1 MRVSLWLY
9 LIMLIGGSAAALFA
23 VDRIIK
29 VGTKGSDADITLE
42 GIFFAGLGIV
52 LTVVAV
58 TITAFT
64 GSFLILFWTALLLA
78 AFFGTAY
85 AWRSRRAAGDRE
97 LKAEMTAVEEARV
110 LETARLDPL
119 NASAWERL
127 SEICEEKRDYPKA
140 MEYLEKACELEPSQL
155 KVHKMKSLKE
165 SAGIR

>member
-1 MRVSLWLY
+1 MNASILY
-9 LIMLIGGSAAALFA
+9 VIMPIAGLAA
-23 VDRIIK
+23 V
-29 VGTKGSDADITLE
+29 
-42 GIFFAGLGIV
+42 FAGIY
-52 LTVVAV
+52 
-58 TITAFT
+58 
-64 GSFLILFWTALLLA
+64 FW
-78 AFFGTAY
+78 
-85 AWRSRRAAGDRE
+85 RRRAAAGGGG
-97 LKAEMTAVEEARV
+97 KAPTASGEEARV